1 MVSSKKSA
9 LCVHRQLVSM
19 RWVALCSPS
28 EFSSVYRCW
37 YTSHFGRMVEEDQL
51 NLVSNRTCVSIAV
64 QLKRLSTFSFNLS
77 IPNAAFY
84 IINRR
89 TASTSQCAPTI
100 STEAKE
106 RPNITRDGNP
116 QVLARLN
123 TSTFPM
129 LYSISLGCIMRQPV
143 CFKWTVP
150 TTWGLN
156 PPPQPYS
163 QNNPCISS
171 LCL

>member
-1 MVSSKKSA
+1 MVSRKKSA

-37 YTSHFGRMVEEDQL
+37 YANHFGHMVEEDL
-51 NLVSNRTCVSIAV
+51 LVSNRSCVSIAV
-64 QLKRLSTFSFNLS
+64 QLKKLSTFSFNLS
-77 IPNAAFY
+77 IPNTACY
-84 IINRR
+84 IPNRR
-89 TASTSQCAPTI
+89 TASTSQWAPTI
-100 STEAKE
+100 LTEAKE
-106 RPNITRDGNP
+106 RPEITRDGNP

-129 LYSISLGCIMRQPV
+129 LYPISLGCIMRQPIR
-143 CFKWTVP
+143 FKWTVP
-150 TTWGLN
+150 TTWGRN

-163 QNNPCISS
+163 QSTSCIGS